1 MPSVPS
7 VPSSDPHLLDHRL
20 DRRSPNPLPFS
31 AVPSAAVQRRSLP
44 CSITASIVVPRIRC
58 RSGPSALPPHPLP
71 FSAVPSAAVQ
81 RRSLPCSITASIT
94 VYSIRLSNLSI
105 QPVHPIRPSDPFTLP
120 SAVLAPPP
128 RRHTVCRP
136 QPPLRSLVFISAI
149 DSEGTQSPRDNKLIS
164 HQSSATACTFA
175 PAASPCSIPIPA
187 TRSAAVAAPVSRY
200 SYSPGGLASVGGCR
214 VPRKTVSRC
223 RL

>member
-58 RSGPSALPPHPLP
+58 RSA
-71 FSAVPSAAVQ
+71 
-81 RRSLPCSITASIT
+81 
-94 VYSIRLSNLSI
+94 
-105 QPVHPIRPSDPFTLP
+105 PSDPFTLP

>member
-31 AVPSAAVQRRSLP
+31 AVRPSTASAAVQRRP
-44 CSITASIVVPRIRC
+44 VRC
-58 RSGPSALPPHPLP
+58 RPAPLPPLLDHRLDH
-71 FSAVPSAAVQ
+71 
-81 RRSLPCSITASIT
+81 
-94 VYSIRLSNLSI
+94 RLSNLSI

-187 TRSAAVAAPVSRY
+187 TRSAAVAAPVGRY

-214 VPRKTVSRC
+214 VPDPRRSATLPTLAGPTPRASVSYANS
-223 RL
+223 